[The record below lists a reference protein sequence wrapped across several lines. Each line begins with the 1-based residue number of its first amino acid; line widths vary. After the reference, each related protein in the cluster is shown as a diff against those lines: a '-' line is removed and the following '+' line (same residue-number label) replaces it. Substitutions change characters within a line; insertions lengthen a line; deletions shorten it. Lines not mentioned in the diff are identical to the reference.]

1 MKKRLFTLLVLVL
14 GTIGCVTAQSASVW
28 NDGWV
33 QNERNNDS
41 LLRAKGYEAY
51 RFGNY
56 EEAYSHYANLSVDGI
71 LMLDEIDWFAYAVSC
86 LRIANYADAILI
98 YDLLIQKGST
108 YAHLLNEEFSK
119 MYPEYSEFEEQQLKK
134 LENTNP
140 RTLSNAEIFLF
151 LGHFKATHQYERTI
165 DFCDEVFNYI
175 GYDETVNYYKAEAY
189 YSMGALTR
197 AESCLHNILN
207 ISSGRLTDPAS
218 LSFFNQWVFLAGKI
232 YYAAGDAENGYL
244 LMNEAMNRYENGGL
258 KISDYML
265 WGMCYY
271 HDKQYEMAK
280 DILDTILAVDKTV
293 LDDNNIMYFSRFIL
307 ANILQRQGF
316 ESAAMTNL
324 KTLESNEL
332 LSGDNVFSHIACHK
346 LGLLQDANEHFAQLL
361 LKESMSEYDH
371 YSAAYGYI
379 LRGNKEKAFAHA
391 KLAIGAAHD
400 PMWSQFFIKDDVFA
414 SIKKQV
420 KRYMKDKEKLVDQ
433 KYPEKKYTYKQT
445 EIPFYWEAGIMVVEC
460 SMNGTRRKLYFDPG
474 ATYSKIGRKE
484 LDEMYE
490 KGHLT
495 EDDILFTTETQV
507 ADGRS
512 AMVDV
517 VNIKEIKI
525 GDVVIKDVRTTVNN
539 DGNKGMLLLGQS
551 VLTRFAKFEIDYEN
565 FLIRLTYKVEK

>member
-1 MKKRLFTLLVLVL
+1 MKVRLFTLLVLVL
-14 GTIGCVTAQSASVW
+14 GTIGCATAQSASVW

-33 QNERNNDS
+33 QNERKNDS

-51 RFGNY
+51 LYGNY
-56 EEAYSHYANLSVDGI
+56 EDAYSYYASLSMDGI
-71 LMLDEIDWFAYAVSC
+71 LMLEECDWFAYAISC
-86 LRIANYADAILI
+86 LRVGHYDDAVKI
-98 YDLLIQKGST
+98 YGFLLQEESV
-108 YAHLLNEEFSK
+108 YVYLLNDEFSK
-119 MYPEYSEFEEQQLKK
+119 IQAEYEEQFKK
-134 LENTNP
+134 YENANP
-140 RTLSNAEIFLF
+140 RTLSDQEIILS
-151 LGHFKATHQYERTI
+151 LMYFKSTHQYERTI

-218 LSFFNQWVFLAGKI
+218 LSFYNQWVFLAGKI

-271 HDKQYEMAK
+271 QDKQYEMAK
-280 DILDTILAVDKTV
+280 DILDTILAVDKTM

-324 KTLESNEL
+324 KTLGSNEL
-332 LSGDNVFSHIACHK
+332 LNGDNVFSHIACHK
-346 LGLLQDANEHFAQLL
+346 LGLLQDADEHFAQLL

-379 LRGNKEKAFAHA
+379 LRCNKEKAFAHA
-391 KLAIGAAHD
+391 KLAIDAAHD
-400 PMWSQFFIKDDVFA
+400 PMWGQFFIKDEVFA
-414 SIKKQV
+414 PIKKQV
-420 KRYMKDKEKLVDQ
+420 KGYMKDKEKLVGQ